1 MNYQVIFTDEL
12 YHHGVKGQKW
22 GVRRYQNLDGSYKS
36 RGSKV
41 SKNNEKTK
49 YEKPKKKMSTKKKV
63 AIGFGIAGAALA
75 AYGVYK
81 YGKFIKDQARKNIIE
96 QGEHKATEYE
106 GKSWAAQMK
115 LLQLRKFKQGD
126 ELYKLDREFALHDA
140 KWNRKIA
147 EGVRSDYK
155 RKADK
160 TAKSFRES
168 YKFIKDAKRNGTYIR
183 YR

>member
-1 MNYQVIFTDEL
+1 MSYNFIFTDEL
-12 YHHGVKGQKW
+12 YHHGIKGQKW
-22 GVRRYQNLDGSYKS
+22 GVRRYKKSDGTAAQKKRNNKNIKS
-36 RGSKV
+36 
-41 SKNNEKTK
+41 
-49 YEKPKKKMSTKKKV
+49 KMSTKKKV
-63 AIGFGIAGAALA
+63 AIGAGIAATGLA
-75 AYGVYK
+75 AYGAYK

-96 QGEHKATEYE
+96 QGENKAIEYE
-106 GKSWAAQMK
+106 AKSWAAQMK

-126 ELYKLDREFALHDA
+126 ELYKLDREFSLHDA

-168 YKFIKDAKRNGTYIR
+168 YKYIKNAKQAGTYR
-183 YR
+183 KYL